1 MKSSNNINAGY
12 VTSALDWKE
21 SLKDMYS
28 LLMNSKSDMGIFTN
42 CKNFNFKN
50 HKKMLMTSL
59 SSNIATL
66 QKTFD
71 LNENVSTYS
80 ICA

>member
-1 MKSSNNINAGY
+1 
-12 VTSALDWKE
+12 
-21 SLKDMYS
+21 
-28 LLMNSKSDMGIFTN
+28 
-42 CKNFNFKN
+42 
-50 HKKMLMTSL
+50 MTSL

-80 ICA
+80 ICAWIEQNM